1 MEIGPTVIL
10 ATSVT
15 ASSSSSSSLNSSIS
29 IMTMGAGNSTLTPPS
44 AGPKRLTKP
53 VFGACDVLDIKPKSV
68 WPDSKLDSTRYATS
82 GLGDSRHSASDT
94 QLGNN
99 CVSLARH
106 QSPVT
111 LSDELHTA
119 NETPS
124 CRSSPS
130 PTNTL
135 IHVTLSIPCDLPVNT
150 LCVRTQ
156 DWEQPNSCPNSHT
169 RLNQE
174 PQLRQQPRQNSGQ
187 STHVPMAHS
196 AAVVLQFADRQPL
209 ISQLDP
215 LVTGNVSDPPVDK
228 TCSGLQLKRPD
239 KVEPNEK
246 TRTTHGTVARQYES
260 SNRPNRCSSFS
271 FFKLKRTNSGHNSNR
286 RQSESTVGLLQQ
298 NSKHRKP
305 LDSCGKSVYWT
316 WNSEDPAVLIDT
328 NYDNFRIDSLQ
339 HHNMVRQSTADG
351 PRSRTNESPPIF
363 PSGEQSNS
371 KHPFTT
377 ISPTKHPPVSVCDD
391 SMDHVVDALTGE
403 NKDSLNDEA
412 TENLLNRP
420 NLTATSS
427 IVSLTTDPRS
437 RTCCF
442 CWCCCCSCSCMR
454 VRANV
459 HGSKRPSASNDP
471 QSKLDELSVDE
482 KLTYE
487 EIKSWEDSFD
497 LLMQCPGGRKV
508 FREFLRSEYS
518 EENILF
524 WLACEELKQETNPE
538 LVEEKAR
545 MIYEDFISILSPR
558 EVSLDSRV
566 REIIN
571 ANMIEPTPHT
581 FDEAQLQIYTLM
593 HRDSYLR
600 FLNSKMYK
608 DLLQQTSNSLSNS
621 TSE

>member
-1 MEIGPTVIL
+1 PTVIL
-10 ATSVT
+10 TTSVT
-15 ASSSSSSSLNSSIS
+15 ASSSSSASSLNSSIS
-29 IMTMGAGNSTLTPPS
+29 IMTMGAGNSTLTPPFT
-44 AGPKRLTKP
+44 GPKRLTKP
-53 VFGACDVLDIKPKSV
+53 VFGACDMLDVNSKSV
-68 WPDSKLDSTRYATS
+68 WPESKLDSTRCAIP

-94 QLGNN
+94 QLGNS

-111 LSDELHTA
+111 LSELNH
-119 NETPS
+119 
-124 CRSSPS
+124 
-130 PTNTL
+130 
-135 IHVTLSIPCDLPVNT
+135 
-150 LCVRTQ
+150 
-156 DWEQPNSCPNSHT
+156 
-169 RLNQE
+169 E
-174 PQLRQQPRQNSGQ
+174 PQLRQQPRQNSEQ
-187 STHVPMAHS
+187 STHVPMAQP
-196 AAVVLQFADRQPL
+196 AAVVLQSADRQPNPL
-209 ISQLDP
+209 IA
-215 LVTGNVSDPPVDK
+215 GNVSDPPMDT
-228 TCSGLQLKRPD
+228 TCPGSQLKRPN
-239 KVEPNEK
+239 KIEPNEK
-246 TRTTHGTVARQYES
+246 TCTSRGAVARQHES
-260 SNRPNRCSSFS
+260 PNRPNRCSSFS
-271 FFKLKRTNSGHNSNR
+271 FFKLKRTNSGHNSTR

-305 LDSCGKSVYWT
+305 VDPGGKSVCLT
-316 WNSEDPAVLIDT
+316 WNSEEPTVSIDT
-328 NYDNFRIDSLQ
+328 NYDNFHLGSFQ
-339 HHNMVRQSTADG
+339 YHNMVRQSTTDG
-351 PRSRTNESPPIF
+351 PRNRTNESTPAF
-363 PSGEQSNS
+363 LSGEQSNS

-377 ISPTKHPPVSVCDD
+377 ISPTKHPPISVCDD
-391 SMDHVVDALTGE
+391 TMDHIVEAVTGE
-403 NKDSLNDEA
+403 NKDSVNEEA
-412 TENLLNRP
+412 TDNLLNRP

-454 VRANV
+454 VRASV

-471 QSKLDELSVDE
+471 QSKMDELSVDE